1 MSILQRSNTY
11 CKGNDF
17 EQTKKCTE
25 IGDAN
30 AIYGLGCCYFGG
42 LHGLPQDRAKAL
54 EFWHRAGELG
64 YTPSYY
70 SIGVTYYEGNG
81 VERDEK
87 KVHFY
92 ELAAMGGV
100 VEARYN
106 LGMYEACS
114 AGNMERALKHFMI
127 AAGFG
132 YNDSLETIK
141 QMFINGHATKDDY
154 AKALRVYQAYLGEI
168 KSEQR
173 DTAAALNEQ
182 CKYY

>member
-114 AGNMERALKHFMI
+114 AGNMDRALKHYDYCRDGMYCIFEDDQKDVH
-127 AAGFG
+127 GWTG
-132 YNDSLETIK
+132 YK
-141 QMFINGHATKDDY
+141 
-154 AKALRVYQAYLGEI
+154 R
-168 KSEQR
+168 
-173 DTAAALNEQ
+173 
-182 CKYY
+182 